1 MFYFCRQGL
10 SESPFDAATA
20 KVQGE
25 KLMKYSVLVVD
36 DDRYVNEYLTEA
48 VNRAGFETVTAFSG
62 EEALA
67 TLNSRSFDIVLT
79 DLKMAE
85 MDGIMLLEHVK
96 RLSAETVVVIMTA
109 YGTVEKAVSA
119 IKKGAY
125 DFLLKPVTPDT
136 VEHILQRITEM
147 IRLKS
152 ENAILRRDLE
162 HKFQNIVGKSKVM
175 KEIFELI
182 ESVAMARSTVMITG
196 DSGSGKEMVAR
207 AIHYCSNRREGPFI
221 KLNCAALPETLVEA
235 ELFGYEKGA
244 FTDAKKTHRGRFE
257 LAHEG
262 TLLLDEVS
270 EMPLN
275 LQSKLLRVIQEREF
289 ERVGSSQ
296 TINVDVRVVAT
307 SNRNLKQY
315 ISEGKFREDLFY
327 RLNVIPIHLPALKE
341 RREDIP
347 LLVEHFIEKYNAE
360 NSKNIKGVEQLALR
374 LLIKYSWP
382 GNVRELEN
390 MIERAVVTS
399 RTEYL
404 SDSDFP
410 IELAVGDVGAVEDGL
425 RIPMKLEEGS
435 KYLILKTLEKF
446 NGNKTKAAEALGVSP
461 RTIRNKLAEY
471 QMQE

>member
-1 MFYFCRQGL
+1 M
-10 SESPFDAATA
+10 
-20 KVQGE
+20 
-25 KLMKYSVLVVD
+25 MKYSVLVVD
-36 DDRYVNEYLTEA
+36 DDRYVNEYLTET
-48 VNRAGFETVTAFSG
+48 VGRAGFETVPVYSG

-67 TLNSRSFDIVLT
+67 KLNTRSFDIVLT
-79 DLKMAE
+79 DLKMHE
-85 MDGIMLLEHVK
+85 MDGLTLLEHVK
-96 RLSAETVVVIMTA
+96 RLSPDTVVVIMTA

-119 IKKGAY
+119 IKRGAY
-125 DFLLKPVTPDT
+125 DFLLKPVTPET

-147 IRLKS
+147 IRLKT
-152 ENAILRRDLE
+152 ENAILRKDLE
-162 HKFQNIVGKSKVM
+162 HKFQNMIGKSKIM
-175 KEIFELI
+175 MEIFDLVQ
-182 ESVAMARSTVMITG
+182 SVAMARSTVMITG
-196 DSGSGKEMVAR
+196 DSGTGKEMVAR
-207 AIHYCSNRREGPFI
+207 AIHYCSGRREGPFI

-275 LQSKLLRVIQEREF
+275 LQSKLLRVLQEREF

-296 TINVDVRVVAT
+296 TIKVDVRVIAT
-307 SNRNLKQY
+307 SNRNLKKN

-327 RLNVIPIHLPALKE
+327 RLNVIPIHLPSLNE
-341 RREDIP
+341 RREDVP
-347 LLVEHFIEKYNAE
+347 LLVEHFVEKYNAE
-360 NSKNIKGVEQLALR
+360 NGKKIRGVEQQALR
-374 LLIKYSWP
+374 MLIKYQWP

-390 MIERAVVTS
+390 MIERAVVTA
-399 RTEYL
+399 RT
-404 SDSDFP
+404 DSLTEADFP
-410 IELAVGDVGAVEDGL
+410 VELAVGDVGSVEDGL

-471 QMQE
+471 QLQE